1 MIKLALVII
10 LLVLLVS
17 LLMVFILIKQG
28 VKEIKNANN
37 DILSILKKNQ
47 TSLEKYKDYIE
58 NLPRMVQIMHSKS
71 ELAQQ
76 PAEKN
81 NVQSSL
87 HPAEKGNQSSQN
99 LDKGGKHGKH
109 NKNLDKGNNKP
120 AQSPIIKTIF
130 LGINS
135 DDFFFDNEIDEQKSD
150 SSKFEGNLTSETEG
164 IFFPIDVERIRSTNV
179 ASSVKQQGMVS
190 LKEAQSFTIIEE
202 GKICK
207 ENDGWSIKSPVI
219 VEFNK

>member
-17 LLMVFILIKQG
+17 LLMVFILIRQG
-28 VKEIKNANN
+28 VKKMKNANK
-37 DILSILKKNQ
+37 DILGILKGCQN
-47 TSLEKYKDYIE
+47 SLEKQEGRIE
-58 NLPRMVQIMHSKS
+58 NLLRNVQIMHSKS
-71 ELAQQ
+71 EPSQQ
-76 PAEKN
+76 PAKKN
-81 NVQSSL
+81 DVQSSL
-87 HPAEKGNQSSQN
+87 HPAEKGNQSIQN
-99 LDKGGKHGKH
+99 LDKGGKYGKH

-120 AQSPIIKTIF
+120 AQSSIIKIIF

-135 DDFFFDNEIDEQKSD
+135 DDFFFDDEIDEQKSD
-150 SSKFEGNLTSETEG
+150 TSKFVGELTSETEG
-164 IFFPIDVERIRSTNV
+164 TFIPIDVERIRSANV

-190 LKEAQSFTIIEE
+190 LKDAQSFTIIES

-207 ENDGWSIKSPVI
+207 EDQGWSIKSPVI

>member
-17 LLMVFILIKQG
+17 LLMVFILIRQG
-28 VKEIKNANN
+28 VKKMKNANK
-37 DILSILKKNQ
+37 DILGILKGCQN
-47 TSLEKYKDYIE
+47 SLEKQEGRIE
-58 NLPRMVQIMHSKS
+58 NLLRNVQIMHSKS
-71 ELAQQ
+71 ELSQQ

-81 NVQSSL
+81 DVQSSL
-87 HPAEKGNQSSQN
+87 HPAEKGNQSIQN
-99 LDKGGKHGKH
+99 LDKGGKYGKH

-120 AQSPIIKTIF
+120 VQSSIIKTIF

-135 DDFFFDNEIDEQKSD
+135 DDFFFDDEIDEQKSD
-150 SSKFEGNLTSETEG
+150 TSKFVGKLTSETEG
-164 IFFPIDVERIRSTNV
+164 TFIPIDVERIRSANV

-190 LKEAQSFTIIEE
+190 LKDAQSFTIIES

-207 ENDGWSIKSPVI
+207 EDQGWSIKSPVI

>member
-17 LLMVFILIKQG
+17 LLMVFILIRQG
-28 VKEIKNANN
+28 VKKMKNANK
-37 DILSILKKNQ
+37 DILGILKGCQN
-47 TSLEKYKDYIE
+47 SLEKQEGRIE
-58 NLPRMVQIMHSKS
+58 NLFRNVQIMHSKS
-71 ELAQQ
+71 ELSQQ

-81 NVQSSL
+81 DVQSSL
-87 HPAEKGNQSSQN
+87 HPAEKGNQSIQN
-99 LDKGGKHGKH
+99 LDKGGKYGKH

-120 AQSPIIKTIF
+120 AQSSIIKIIF

-135 DDFFFDNEIDEQKSD
+135 DDFFFDDEIDEQKSD
-150 SSKFEGNLTSETEG
+150 TSKFVGELTSETEG
-164 IFFPIDVERIRSTNV
+164 TFIPIDVERIRSANV

-190 LKEAQSFTIIEE
+190 LKDAQSFTIIES

-207 ENDGWSIKSPVI
+207 EDQGWSIKSPVI

>member
-17 LLMVFILIKQG
+17 LLMVFILIRQG
-28 VKEIKNANN
+28 VKKMKNANK
-37 DILSILKKNQ
+37 DILGILKGCQN
-47 TSLEKYKDYIE
+47 SLEKQEGRIE
-58 NLPRMVQIMHSKS
+58 NLLRNVQIMHSKS
-71 ELAQQ
+71 ELSQQ

-81 NVQSSL
+81 DVQSSL
-87 HPAEKGNQSSQN
+87 HPAEKGNQSIQN
-99 LDKGGKHGKH
+99 LDKGGKYGKH

-120 AQSPIIKTIF
+120 AQSSIIKIIF

-135 DDFFFDNEIDEQKSD
+135 DDFFFDDEIDEQKSD
-150 SSKFEGNLTSETEG
+150 TSKFVGELTSETEG
-164 IFFPIDVERIRSTNV
+164 TFIPIDVERIRSTNV

-190 LKEAQSFTIIEE
+190 LKDAQSFTIIES

-207 ENDGWSIKSPVI
+207 EDQGWSIKSPVI

>member
-17 LLMVFILIKQG
+17 LLLVFILIRKRVQNLENTNKDLLRLL
-28 VKEIKNANN
+28 KEHQN
-37 DILSILKKNQ
+37 
-47 TSLEKYKDYIE
+47 SLEKNKGHIE
-58 NLPRMVQIMHSKS
+58 KLLRNVQIMHSKS
-71 ELAQQ
+71 EFSQQ

-81 NVQSSL
+81 DVQSSL
-87 HPAEKGNQSSQN
+87 HPAEKGNQSIQN

-120 AQSPIIKTIF
+120 AQSSIIKTIF

-135 DDFFFDNEIDEQKSD
+135 DDFFFDNEIDEQKGAT
-150 SSKFEGNLTSETEG
+150 SKFVGNLTSETEG
-164 IFFPIDVERIRSTNV
+164 TFIPIDVERIRSANV
-179 ASSVKQQGMVS
+179 ASSVKQQGIVS
-190 LKEAQSFTIIEE
+190 LKDAQSFTVIEK

>member
-17 LLMVFILIKQG
+17 LLMVFILIRQG
-28 VKEIKNANN
+28 VKKMKNANK
-37 DILSILKKNQ
+37 DILGILKGCQN
-47 TSLEKYKDYIE
+47 SLEKQEGRIE
-58 NLPRMVQIMHSKS
+58 NLLRNVQIMHSKS
-71 ELAQQ
+71 ELSQQ

-81 NVQSSL
+81 DVQSSL
-87 HPAEKGNQSSQN
+87 HPAEKGNQSIQN
-99 LDKGGKHGKH
+99 LDKGGKYGKH

-120 AQSPIIKTIF
+120 AQSSIIKIIF

-135 DDFFFDNEIDEQKSD
+135 DDFFFDDEIDEQKSD
-150 SSKFEGNLTSETEG
+150 TSKFVGELTSETEG
-164 IFFPIDVERIRSTNV
+164 TFIPIDVERIRSANV

-190 LKEAQSFTIIEE
+190 LKDAQSFTIIES

-207 ENDGWSIKSPVI
+207 EDQGWSIKSPVI